1 MKKKILIYIILYFV
15 FFNAYAQTK
24 NNKQI
29 SIEDQFERGTPIYLL
44 QNICK
49 ESGLKKVIN
58 EFSIDDRVG
67 DLSYNKLNSDELF
80 DEIAIIY
87 FNDNI
92 IEIPI
97 KKNKNNYNSF
107 NVYFRY
113 KTDAKTYGTLLAL
126 MLDYRPDPNDST
138 TFLGPNFETWIKVN
152 LIEESEVY
160 FVSAYFLYCD

>member
-1 MKKKILIYIILYFV
+1 MKKKLLINAILSL
-15 FFNAYAQTK
+15 FFIKVSAQTIT
-24 NNKQI
+24 NDQF

-67 DLSYNKLNSDELF
+67 DLSYKELNSDKLF
-80 DEIAIIY
+80 DQMAIVY
-87 FNDNI
+87 FNDNV

-97 KKNKNNYNSF
+97 KKNKDNYNSF
-107 NVYFRY
+107 NVHFRY

-126 MLDYRPDPNDST
+126 ILDYRPDPSDSSK
-138 TFLGPNFETWIKVN
+138 FLGPNFETWVKIN
-152 LIEESEVY
+152 LIEETEVY

>member
-1 MKKKILIYIILYFV
+1 MKKKLLINAILLLF
-15 FFNAYAQTK
+15 FFNVSAQTK
-24 NNKQI
+24 KDKQF

-67 DLSYNKLNSDELF
+67 DLSYKELNSDKLF
-80 DEIAIIY
+80 DQIAIVY
-87 FNDNI
+87 FNDNV

-97 KKNKNNYNSF
+97 KKNKGNYNSF
-107 NVYFRY
+107 NVHFRF
-113 KTDAKTYGTLLAL
+113 KTDAKNYGTLLAL
-126 MLDYRPDPNDST
+126 MLDYRPDPNDSSK
-138 TFLGPNFETWIKVN
+138 FLGPNFETWIKVN
-152 LIEESEVY
+152 LIEETEVY